1 MAKEVSQERLRAF
14 LLTFYSA
21 DPARDWVALM
31 QKYLREEVT
40 GDYNTR
46 LQKLYVNAVA

>member
-1 MAKEVSQERLRAF
+1 MAKELKQEKLRAF

-21 DPARDWVALM
+21 NAARDWTQLM
-31 QKYLREEVT
+31 QKYLREECT

-46 LQKLYVNAVA
+46 LQKLYTDAA